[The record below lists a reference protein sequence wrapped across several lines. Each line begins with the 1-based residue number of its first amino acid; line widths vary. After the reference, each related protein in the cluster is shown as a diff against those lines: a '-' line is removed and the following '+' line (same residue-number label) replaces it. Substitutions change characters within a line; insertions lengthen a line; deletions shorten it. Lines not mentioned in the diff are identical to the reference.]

1 MARTALFLLF
11 FLALLVGT
19 SLLEIYL
26 SKRGSKWP
34 GLVLP
39 GICFL
44 FSLLYPLNLAAPS
57 AGVSAGF
64 FAQLLAV
71 WLMANLPT
79 AVLLAVY
86 FAARGKQRRR
96 RRLEK
101 MHIQDLD

>member
-1 MARTALFLLF
+1 MTRTAYFLLF

-19 SLLEIYL
+19 ILLEVYL
-26 SKRGSKWP
+26 SGRESKWP

-39 GICFL
+39 GCCFL
-44 FSLLYPLNLAAPS
+44 FSLLYPLNMAVPS

-64 FAQLLAV
+64 VAQLLAV

-86 FAARGKQRRR
+86 FAARAKQRRR
-96 RRLEK
+96 SQLDK